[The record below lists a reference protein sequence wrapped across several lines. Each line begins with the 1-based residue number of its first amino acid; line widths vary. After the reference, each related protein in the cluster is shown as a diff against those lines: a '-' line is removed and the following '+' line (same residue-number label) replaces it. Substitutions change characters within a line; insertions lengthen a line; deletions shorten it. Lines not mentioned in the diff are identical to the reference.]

1 MGRRSKSMI
10 SAPQRRYHTTSSD
23 HYAQFKPNQLGFL
36 KKTVEDKGKYKSIH
50 GIAVISVISLLK
62 KAIGIVENTE
72 EYTEYLLLNT
82 FGNESS
88 YNKVPP
94 GTIRIFNPSLVCFF
108 NGRTWRKLK

>member
-1 MGRRSKSMI
+1 MGRKSKSMI
-10 SAPQRRYHTTSSD
+10 FAPETRYHSISSD

-50 GIAVISVISLLK
+50 GIAAISVISLLN

-82 FGNESS
+82 FGDKSS

-94 GTIRIFNPSLVCFF
+94 GTIRIFNPNLVCFF